1 MKPAIALILGTL
13 CLSGCAASGAAND
26 TTLATAS
33 LRDAA
38 GKQVGTAVLTVPRG
52 VVTLRIKASGL
63 PQGTNGIHL
72 HAVGRCDGPDFVS
85 AGPHLNPHGRQHGRQ
100 NPAGTHLGD
109 LTNLVVDASG
119 RGELRAELP
128 GSLAENEA
136 SLFDADGSAIV
147 LHAKADDNVTDPS
160 GNSGARIACGLLTR
174 G

>member
-1 MKPAIALILGTL
+1 MKPAIALVLGTL
-13 CLSGCAASGAAND
+13 SLSGCAASGAAND

-33 LRDAA
+33 LRDPA
-38 GKQVGTAVLTVPRG
+38 GKQVATAVLTVPRG
-52 VVTLRIKASGL
+52 VVTLRIEASGL
-63 PQGTNGIHL
+63 PQGANGIHL

-109 LTNLVVDASG
+109 LPNLVIDASG
-119 RGELRAELP
+119 RGELRVELP
-128 GSLAENEA
+128 GSRSENESA
-136 SLFDADGSAIV
+136 LFDADGSAIV

-160 GNSGARIACGLLTR
+160 GNSGPRIACGVLTR